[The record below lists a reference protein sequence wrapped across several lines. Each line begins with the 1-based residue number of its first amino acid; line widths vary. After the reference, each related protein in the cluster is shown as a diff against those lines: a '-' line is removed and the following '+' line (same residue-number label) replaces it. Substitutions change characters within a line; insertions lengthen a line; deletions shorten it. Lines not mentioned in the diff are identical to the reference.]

1 MMPNG
6 SRLPENAVGNTRLPL
21 SDMLFASS
29 YKEITEGLNVR
40 GVKMKDGV
48 VREMCSQMA
57 NDEQSKEPRARAIR
71 HPRLYRRCL
80 TTLTN

>member
-1 MMPNG
+1 MQIHRVGTHAPMMPNG

-48 VREMCSQMA
+48 VRDVFADGE
-57 NDEQSKEPRARAIR
+57 
-71 HPRLYRRCL
+71 
-80 TTLTN
+80 

>member
-48 VREMCSQMA
+48 VREMC
-57 NDEQSKEPRARAIR
+57 
-71 HPRLYRRCL
+71 
-80 TTLTN
+80 

>member
-48 VREMCSQMA
+48 VRDVFADGE
-57 NDEQSKEPRARAIR
+57 
-71 HPRLYRRCL
+71 
-80 TTLTN
+80 

>member
-6 SRLPENAVGNTRLPL
+6 SRSRLPENAVGNIRLPL

-57 NDEQSKEPRARAIR
+57 NDEQSKKP
-71 HPRLYRRCL
+71 
-80 TTLTN
+80 